1 MLISKRPIGTAAY
14 LGGLGFLYEDFAW
27 SFMQMIQYNSEFA
40 CRPSQGEYIH
50 LDRSTTSDRAG
61 SRNVLA
67 QRMLGD
73 FLFMSDADHRFE
85 PDLLTRMLALFNVPH
100 PETGDRIDVLT
111 GLYRYRSYPHL
122 PVLYHYDPTTGHH
135 AHIGDLDFTKP
146 LVQVGCAGAGCLL
159 VRRCVFDRI
168 REELH
173 EDPFAEMHPFS
184 EDFSWFTRLRKLGIK
199 VYVAPQIRSD
209 HLLIKPVTD
218 DMFDRSVCQFIPM
231 PEGGQMVAEAPKA
244 GQPAEL
250 GE

>member
-1 MLISKRPIGTAAY
+1 MLLAKRPIGTACF
-14 LGGLGFLYEDFAW
+14 LGGLYTLLEDFSW
-27 SFMQMIQYNSEFA
+27 SFMQMIQYNTEFV

-50 LDRSTTSDRAG
+50 LDRSKTSDRAG
-61 SRNVLA
+61 ARNILA

-73 FLFMSDADHRFE
+73 WIWMTDTDHQFE
-85 PDLLTRMLALFNVPH
+85 PDILARRLALFNAPH
-100 PETGDRIDVLT
+100 PDTGERIDVLS
-111 GLYRYRSYPHL
+111 GLYRYKSYPHL
-122 PVLYHYDPTTGHH
+122 PVIYHFDPTTGHH
-135 AHIGDLDFTKP
+135 AHIGDLDWTKP

-173 EDPFAEMHPFS
+173 EDPFAEMHPYS

-218 DMFDRSVCQFIPM
+218 EMFDRSVCQFVPM
-231 PEGGQMVAEAPKA
+231 PEGGQMVADQSTA
-244 GQPAEL
+244 GQPKDI